1 VVREPA
7 RVVYDAWDTYVAE
20 TDAGPAF
27 VSFDAEAAESDLSDT
42 LPHCARVILTIRRPN
57 ANGGP
62 VSPESERLYELE
74 DELCAM
80 LADAGVSCRLVGRLT
95 HGGLREL
102 VFQLDDWD
110 EFRPPVGAW
119 MVEYSEYEIDVSEH
133 EGWDFFNDCV
143 RPSPE
148 AALQMADRRVIRGL
162 IEAGTKP
169 GKPHALEFFFA
180 GKPDGLRALTRKLG
194 EYGYAPKDPAAAADG
209 RMCLILR
216 MPLDEAKI
224 SEESRANHGL
234 AASLGV
240 KYTGWGAAVVR

>member
-1 VVREPA
+1 VVRRPV

-20 TDAGPAF
+20 TETGPAF
-27 VSFDAEAAESDLSDT
+27 VSFDAEAAGRDLSHT
-42 LPHCARVILTIRRPN
+42 LTNCARIILTIRRPN

-62 VSPESERLYELE
+62 VSPEGERLYELE

-80 LADAGVSCRLVGRLT
+80 LAGDGVSCRLVGRLT
-95 HGGLREL
+95 HDGVREL

-119 MVEYSEYEIDVSEH
+119 MVEHSEYEIDVSER
-133 EGWDFFNDCV
+133 EGWAFFNDCV

-180 GKPDGLRALTRKLG
+180 GKPDGLRKLAGKLG
-194 EYGYAPKDPAAAADG
+194 EYGYTAKDPAAAADG
-209 RMCLILR
+209 RLCLILR

-224 SEESRANHGL
+224 GEESRANHEL
-234 AASLGV
+234 ATSLGI

>member
-1 VVREPA
+1 
-7 RVVYDAWDTYVAE
+7 
-20 TDAGPAF
+20 
-27 VSFDAEAAESDLSDT
+27 
-42 LPHCARVILTIRRPN
+42 
-57 ANGGP
+57 
-62 VSPESERLYELE
+62 
-74 DELCAM
+74 
-80 LADAGVSCRLVGRLT
+80 
-95 HGGLREL
+95 
-102 VFQLDDWD
+102 
-110 EFRPPVGAW
+110 
-119 MVEYSEYEIDVSEH
+119 
-133 EGWDFFNDCV
+133 
-143 RPSPE
+143 
-148 AALQMADRRVIRGL
+148 MADRRVIRGL

>member
-1 VVREPA
+1 VVRKPV
-7 RVVYDAWDTYVAE
+7 RVVYDSWDTYVAE
-20 TDAGPAF
+20 TDDGPVF
-27 VSFDAEAAESDLSDT
+27 VSFDAEAAERDLSHS
-42 LPHCARVILTIRRPN
+42 LNHCARVIVAIIKPN
-57 ANGGP
+57 PNGGP
-62 VSPESERLYELE
+62 VSPESEKLYELE

-80 LADAGVSCRLVGRLT
+80 LSEEGVSCRLVGRLT

-119 MVEYSEYEIDVSEH
+119 MGEHSEYEIDVSED

-143 RPSPE
+143 RPSP
-148 AALQMADRRVIRGL
+148 AAESQMADRRVIRGL

-169 GKPHALEFFFA
+169 GKPHDLEFFFA
-180 GKPDGLRALTRKLG
+180 GKPDGLRALARKLV
-194 EYGYAPKDPAAAADG
+194 EYGYAAKDPAAAADG

-224 SEESRANHGL
+224 GEESRANNEL
-234 AASLGV
+234 AMSLGV
-240 KYTGWGAAVVR
+240 MYTGWGAAVVR